1 MIPPSPGRRPEG
13 EGGPRTR
20 SGWRSVDA
28 GATEPLSGRRREIV
42 TALRVSGSP
51 MTIAEIAHR
60 LEVHPNTAR
69 FHLES
74 LLRSGHVEQVDGT
87 VVGPG
92 RPPLVFRARR
102 GMDPAGPRSYRL
114 LAGILAGQLGTEPRA
129 RARARDAGRA
139 WGAELMEQ
147 PAPSERLTDAQ
158 ATARLVDLLDDL
170 GFAPEQQVSP
180 ADGQLALRHCPFLEL
195 VESGARLVCSLH
207 LGLMQGAMAV
217 LGAPVTVERLDPF
230 VEPDLCLAHLAATA
244 PGRVDGPV
252 DASADTER
260 SER

>member
-1 MIPPSPGRRPEG
+1 
-13 EGGPRTR
+13 
-20 SGWRSVDA
+20 
-28 GATEPLSGRRREIV
+28 V

-51 MTIAEIAHR
+51 MTIAEIADR

-114 LAGILAGQLGTEPRA
+114 LAGILAGQLGAEPGA

-139 WGAELMEQ
+139 WGAKLMEQ
-147 PAPSERLTDAQ
+147 PAPSERFTDVQ

-170 GFAPEQQVSP
+170 GFAPEQQASS

-195 VESGARLVCSLH
+195 VESGSRLVCSLH
-207 LGLMQGAMAV
+207 LGLMQGAMAA
-217 LGAPVTVERLDPF
+217 LGTSVTVERLDPF
-230 VEPDLCLAHLAATA
+230 VEPDLCVAHLGVTA
-244 PGRVDGPV
+244 LGRVNGPV
-252 DASADTER
+252 DTSADTER
-260 SER
+260 SEP

>member
-1 MIPPSPGRRPEG
+1 MIPPSPGRRAEAD
-13 EGGPRTR
+13 GGSPTG

-51 MTIAEIAHR
+51 MTIAEIADR

-74 LLRSGHVEQVDGT
+74 LLRSRHVEQVDGT

-114 LAGILAGQLGTEPRA
+114 LAGILAGQLGAEPGA
-129 RARARDAGRA
+129 GARARDAGRA
-139 WGAELMEQ
+139 WGAELIEQ
-147 PAPSERLTDAQ
+147 PASSERFTDVQ
-158 ATARLVDLLDDL
+158 AIARLVDLLDDL
-170 GFAPEQQVSP
+170 GFAPEQQASS
-180 ADGQLALRHCPFLEL
+180 ADGRLALRHCPFLEL
-195 VESGARLVCSLH
+195 VESGAQLVCSLH

-217 LGAPVTVERLDPF
+217 LGAPVTVERVEPF
-230 VEPDLCLAHLAATA
+230 VEPDLCVAHLAATA
-244 PGRVDGPV
+244 PGRLDGPE
-252 DASADTER
+252 DASADTGA
-260 SER
+260 SEQ

>member
-1 MIPPSPGRRPEG
+1 MIPPSPGRRSER
-13 EGGPRTR
+13 GGGSRAGN
-20 SGWRSVDA
+20 GWRSVDA
-28 GATEPLSGRRREIV
+28 GVTEPLSGRRREIV
-42 TALRVSGSP
+42 TALRGSGSP

-114 LAGILAGQLGTEPRA
+114 LAGILAGQLGAEPRA

-147 PAPSERLTDAQ
+147 PAPWERITDAQ

-170 GFAPEQQVSP
+170 GFAPEQQASS
-180 ADGQLALRHCPFLEL
+180 ADGQVALRHCPFLEL
-195 VESGARLVCSLH
+195 VESGAQLVCSLH
-207 LGLMQGAMAV
+207 LGLMQGAMAA
-217 LGAPVTVERLDPF
+217 LRAPATVERLEPF
-230 VEPDLCLAHLAATA
+230 VEPDLCLAYLASTGPGGVNGPVGAAAAT
-244 PGRVDGPV
+244 
-252 DASADTER
+252 ER
-260 SER
+260 GEQ